1 MEKTELPMPSLLV
14 PDPLSALVQ
23 LQARRLGVC
32 LRWTGKGIEDVVLLA
47 LDAST
52 KTALSKQLWEGIQE
66 LWGMPELKTLPEPV
80 YAKIC
85 SIILAARA
93 KTELA
98 LAKRNAKAAAANV
111 ATTSPIDA
119 GPSRSI

>member
-1 MEKTELPMPSLLV
+1 MEKTELQMPSLLV

-32 LRWTGKGIEDVVLLA
+32 LSWTGKGIEDVVLLA

-66 LWGMPELKTLPEPV
+66 LWAMPELKTLPEPV
-80 YAKIC
+80 YAQIC

-98 LAKRNAKAAAANV
+98 LAKRNAKAAAANA

-119 GPSRSI
+119 GPSGSI